1 MAITF
6 LQKKKIQ
13 RTLILV
19 LGAVVL
25 VTASVIWWG
34 FFVTSTFPEEDALV
48 PPLRVEVDTSIL
60 SHPLLKELD
69 EPRAKTQIP
78 SEVGRENP
86 LLPSF

>member
-1 MAITF
+1 MALTF

-25 VTASVIWWG
+25 VTISVIWWG
-34 FFVTSTFPEEDALV
+34 FFTTAPVPEGGIA
-48 PPLRVEVDTSIL
+48 PPPRRVEVNTGIL
-60 SHPLLKELD
+60 SHPLLLKLD

-78 SEVGRENP
+78 SEVGRDNP
-86 LLPSF
+86 MLPSF

>member
-13 RTLILV
+13 RTLILI

-34 FFVTSTFPEEDALV
+34 FFLTAPAVKDGILIQPR
-48 PPLRVEVDTSIL
+48 RVEVNTNIL
-60 SHPLLKELD
+60 SDPFLKELD

-78 SEVGRENP
+78 EEVGRDNP
-86 LLPSF
+86 FLPSL

>member
-13 RTLILV
+13 RALILL

-34 FFVTSTFPEEDALV
+34 FFMTGQAPEEGALV
-48 PPLRVEVDTSIL
+48 PPKRVEVDTSIL
-60 SHPLLKELD
+60 SHPLLEELD
-69 EPRAKTQIP
+69 EPRLRPQIP
-78 SEVGRENP
+78 SKVGRDNP
-86 LLPSF
+86 LLPSP